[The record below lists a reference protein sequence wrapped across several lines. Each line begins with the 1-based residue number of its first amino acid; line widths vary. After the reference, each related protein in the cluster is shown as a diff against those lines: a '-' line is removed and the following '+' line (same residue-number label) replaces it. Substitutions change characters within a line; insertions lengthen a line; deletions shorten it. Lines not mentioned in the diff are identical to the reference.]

1 MTLVDVVISHTY
13 AMSALQKKL
22 QGAKALPPK
31 PPMLHAHS
39 KYQAKKKDF
48 TVIPWKNYFDCE
60 KEVNIPGTSDVF
72 HYYQKGEL
80 IGPIVVLLHGGGF
93 SGLSWALFSRCLSGL
108 VECCCVAIDQRGHGS
123 TKTADDTNLTA
134 DQLAKDI
141 GDVMNAILKDAPS
154 NPVILIG
161 HSMGGAIAVHAAAK
175 QKLKNLVGLVV
186 IDVVEGSAL
195 DSLHAMRG
203 VLANRPRS
211 FESIEKANEWCT
223 RTGYVRN
230 LESTRVSMIG
240 QLIKQSK
247 IDENTPEKNEQ
258 NTVGSHQMNPIL
270 EDEESADSSENST
283 GCFSA
288 RSSIRSQSDNL
299 NKDRFVWR
307 IDLTK
312 TSQYWEGW
320 FKGMSSMFLSVSSPK
335 LLLLAGVDR
344 LDAQM
349 TTAQM
354 QGKFQMQIVARSGH
368 AVHEDAP
375 DKVAKA
381 VASFLVRHK
390 FVNPIGE
397 FQKPMPVC

>member
-1 MTLVDVVISHTY
+1 M
-13 AMSALQKKL
+13 
-22 QGAKALPPK
+22 
-31 PPMLHAHS
+31 
-39 KYQAKKKDF
+39 
-48 TVIPWKNYFDCE
+48 IPWTGYFDCE
-60 KEVNIPGTSDVF
+60 KEVNIPGSSDTF

-80 IGPIVVLLHGGGF
+80 LGPVVILLHGGGF
-93 SGLSWALFSRCLSGL
+93 SGLSWALFSQCLTEI
-108 VECCCVAIDQRGHGS
+108 VECCCVAVDQRGHGS
-123 TKTADDTNLTA
+123 TKTADDSNLTA

-141 GDVMNAILKDAPS
+141 SNVIAAILKDAPL

-175 QKLKNLVGLVV
+175 QIVPNLVGLVV

-203 VLANRPRS
+203 VLGNRPKS

-230 LESTRVSMIG
+230 LESARVSMIG
-240 QLIKQSK
+240 QLIKQDTTEESCPQK
-247 IDENTPEKNEQ
+247 HENIRRS
-258 NTVGSHQMNPIL
+258 SHQMNPII
-270 EDEESADSSENST
+270 EDEESADSSENSS
-283 GCFSA
+283 GY
-288 RSSIRSQSDNL
+288 SSTSSGVQSHSDKL
-299 NKDRFVWR
+299 IEPQFVWR

-320 FKGMSSMFLSVSSPK
+320 FKGMSSMFLSVTSPK

-375 DKVAKA
+375 EKVAKA
-381 VASFLVRHK
+381 VATFLIRHK
-390 FVNPIGE
+390 FVDALGE
-397 FQKPMPVC
+397 FQKPMPAC

>member
-1 MTLVDVVISHTY
+1 
-13 AMSALQKKL
+13 MSALQKKL
-22 QGAKALPPK
+22 QGAKALPPR
-31 PPMLHAHS
+31 PPIARS
-39 KYQAKKKDF
+39 KYQIKKKDYS
-48 TVIPWKNYFDCE
+48 VIPWTNYFDCE
-60 KEVNIPGTSDVF
+60 KEVNIPGSSDTF

-93 SGLSWALFSRCLSGL
+93 SGLTWALFSQCLTEL
-108 VECCCVAIDQRGHGS
+108 VECCCIAIDQRGHGS
-123 TKTADDTNLTA
+123 TKTENESNLTA

-141 GDVMNAILKDAPS
+141 GDVIDAITKDAPS
-154 NPVILIG
+154 SPIILIG

-175 QKLKNLVGLVV
+175 QKISNMVGLVV

-203 VLANRPRS
+203 VLGNRPKS

-230 LESTRVSMIG
+230 LESARVSMIG
-240 QLIKQSK
+240 QLAKQDD
-247 IDENTPEKNEQ
+247 IDVNTLPQ
-258 NTVGSHQMNPIL
+258 NKQDISTSHQINPIM
-270 EDEESADSSENST
+270 EDDESAESSESSSSSS
-283 GCFSA
+283 SA
-288 RSSIRSQSDNL
+288 TSRFQSYSDKL
-299 NKDRFVWR
+299 KKTRFVWR

-320 FKGMSSMFLSVSSPK
+320 FKGMSSMFLSVHSPK

-381 VASFLVRHK
+381 VATFLIRHK
-390 FVNPIGE
+390 FVNAVSE
-397 FQKPMPVC
+397 FKKPMPAC